1 MRIPDHIL
9 AQITDRLDMQE
20 VVSEYV
26 HLEKKGGRLWGLC
39 PFHTEKTPS
48 FTVTPDKSV
57 FYCFGCHKG
66 GSLFTFIMEV
76 EKLSFVEAVR
86 LLAET
91 AGVEIQLEEG
101 DSKLKGAYLELYRRV
116 AGTFHHLLLNHPEGS
131 RARSYL
137 KGRAVVEDTWKA
149 FQLGYAPANRLWLY
163 KFLVEKKF
171 SKEFLVSSGLFY
183 KPSRGG
189 SSGDQEPVALFRGR
203 IVFPILNHRNEIT
216 AFGARSLAADVQP
229 KYLNSPETEFFRKRQ
244 TLYGISGVFQKI
256 RREDSFVLVEGYTD
270 VLALWQAGVENCVA
284 PLGTAVTVEQV
295 RLLKRYASRG
305 VLLFDNDEAG
315 IRAAERTIIL
325 CEQQD
330 LTTEVVRLEQGNDPA
345 EILEKEGQEALK
357 EKLKSTINSFQF
369 YLSTAHSKFDSRTP
383 DGKRAVIRHLSPYL
397 TSLDSQVKRDGYFRL
412 VAEDLGVDFESV
424 RNDLLRG
431 AERSIT
437 RNNSHQR
444 AEAQGIS
451 ADLFFLLA
459 VAVNRE
465 FFSKVRNT
473 VAVDDLEDLRAR
485 KYFVALEECYRQG
498 ETTEEALLRRLE
510 DEELRDLLLGKT
522 ASGEFTINPEGMIR
536 DGLREIRRR
545 SLENRRRSLV
555 SALTRSKGQD
565 PGKLKEFLAEKM
577 YLDEELQNLRKVVV
591 DERPSE

>member
-9 AQITDRLDMQE
+9 AQITDRLDMQA

-48 FTVTPDKSV
+48 FTITPDKSV

-76 EKLSFVEAVR
+76 EKLSFMEAVR
-86 LLAET
+86 LLAEA
-91 AGVEIQLEEG
+91 AGVEIQPEEG
-101 DSKLKGAYLELYRRV
+101 DSKQRDAYLELYRRV

-137 KGRAVVEDTWKA
+137 KGRAVAEDTWKI

-163 KFLVEKKF
+163 KFLIEKKF
-171 SKEFLVSSGLFY
+171 SREFLLRSGLFT
-183 KPSRGG
+183 G
-189 SSGDQEPVALFRGR
+189 QEPAALFRGR
-203 IVFPILNHRNEIT
+203 IIFPILNHRNEIT
-216 AFGARSLAADVQP
+216 AFGARSLGADVQP
-229 KYLNSPETEFFRKRQ
+229 KYLNSPETQVFRKRQ
-244 TLYGISGVFQKI
+244 TLYGAPGVFKKI
-256 RREDSFVLVEGYTD
+256 RGEDSFVLVEGYVD

-284 PLGTAVTVEQV
+284 PLGTAVTAEQV

-305 VLLFDNDEAG
+305 VLLFDTDEAG
-315 IRAAERTIIL
+315 IRAAERTILL

-330 LTTEVVRLEQGNDPA
+330 LATEVVRLVRGSDPA
-345 EILEKEGQEALK
+345 DILEKEGPEALK
-357 EKLKSTINSFQF
+357 QKLKSTINSFQF
-369 YLSTAHSKFDSRTP
+369 YLSTAHSKFDSGTP
-383 DGKRAVIRHLSPYL
+383 DGKRAVIRHLGPYL
-397 TSLDSQVKRDGYFRL
+397 NSLDSQVKRDGYFRL

-424 RNDLLRG
+424 RSDLLRG

-437 RNNSHQR
+437 RNNSHR
-444 AEAQGIS
+444 TAEVKGIS

-465 FFSKVRNT
+465 FFPEVRNT
-473 VAVDDLEDLRAR
+473 VAVEDLEDLRAR

-498 ETTEEALLRRLE
+498 ETTEDALLRRLE
-510 DEELRDLLLGKT
+510 DEELKDLLLGKT
-522 ASGEFTINPEGMIR
+522 ASGEFAINPEGMIR

-545 SLENRRRSLV
+545 SLEKRRRALV
-555 SALTRSKGQD
+555 SALTRSKDQD
-565 PGKLKEFLAEKM
+565 QGKLKELLAEKM
-577 YLDEELQNLRKVVV
+577 YLDEELQKLAKG
-591 DERPSE
+591 SC

>member
-9 AQITDRLDMQE
+9 AQITDRLDMQA

-48 FTVTPDKSV
+48 FTITPDKSV

-86 LLAET
+86 LLAEK
-91 AGVEIQLEEG
+91 AGVEIELEEG
-101 DSKLKGAYLELYRRV
+101 DSKRKGAYLELYRRV

-137 KGRAVVEDTWKA
+137 KGRAVPEDTWKI

-163 KFLVEKKF
+163 KFLIEKKF
-171 SKEFLVSSGLFY
+171 SKEFLASSGLF
-183 KPSRGG
+183 
-189 SSGDQEPVALFRGR
+189 SGQEPVALFRGR

-216 AFGARSLAADVQP
+216 AFGARSLRADVQP
-229 KYLNSPETEFFRKRQ
+229 KYLNSPETQVFRKRE
-244 TLYGISGVFQKI
+244 TLYGASGVFQKI
-256 RREDSFVLVEGYTD
+256 RREDSFVLVEGYMD

-284 PLGTAVTVEQV
+284 PLGTAVTAEQV

-305 VLLFDNDEAG
+305 ALLFDTDEAG
-315 IRAAERTIIL
+315 IRAAERTIVL

-330 LTTEVVRLEQGNDPA
+330 LATEVVRLARGSDPA
-345 EILEKEGQEALK
+345 DILEKEGPEALK
-357 EKLKSTINSFQF
+357 QKLKSTINSFQF
-369 YLSTAHSKFDSRTP
+369 YLGTAHSKFDSRTP

-397 TSLDSQVKRDGYFRL
+397 ISLDSQVKRDGYFRL

-424 RNDLLRG
+424 RSDLLRG

-437 RNNSHQR
+437 RSNSHR
-444 AEAQGIS
+444 AAEVQGIS

-465 FFSKVRNT
+465 FFPEVRKT
-473 VAVDDLEDLRAR
+473 VVVDDLEDLGAR

-522 ASGEFTINPEGMIR
+522 ASGEFTINPERLIR

-545 SLENRRRSLV
+545 SLEKRRRSVV
-555 SALTRSKGQD
+555 SALTRSKDQD
-565 PGKLKEFLAEKM
+565 PRKLKELLAEKM
-577 YLDEELQNLRKVVV
+577 YLDEELQKLAKG
-591 DERPSE
+591 SC

>member
-9 AQITDRLDMQE
+9 AQIPDRHDMQA

-26 HLEKKGGRLWGLC
+26 HLQKKGGRLWGLC

-48 FTVTPDKSV
+48 FTITPDKSV

-76 EKLSFVEAVR
+76 EKLSFVEAGR
-86 LLAET
+86 LLAEK
-91 AGVEIQLEEG
+91 AGVEIELEEG
-101 DSKLKGAYLELYRRV
+101 DSKRKGAYLELYRRV

-137 KGRAVVEDTWKA
+137 KGRAVPEDTWKI

-163 KFLVEKKF
+163 KFLIEKKF
-171 SKEFLVSSGLFY
+171 SKEFLASSGLF
-183 KPSRGG
+183 
-189 SSGDQEPVALFRGR
+189 SGQEPVALFRVR

-216 AFGARSLAADVQP
+216 AFGARSLRADVQP
-229 KYLNSPETEFFRKRQ
+229 KYLNSPETQVFRKRE
-244 TLYGISGVFQKI
+244 TLYGASGVFQKI
-256 RREDSFVLVEGYTD
+256 RREDSFVLVEGYMD

-284 PLGTAVTVEQV
+284 PLGTAVTAEQV

-305 VLLFDNDEAG
+305 ALLFDTDEAG
-315 IRAAERTIIL
+315 IRAAERTIVI

-330 LTTEVVRLEQGNDPA
+330 LATEVVRLARGSDPA
-345 EILEKEGQEALK
+345 DILEKEGPEALK
-357 EKLKSTINSFQF
+357 QKLKSTINSFQF
-369 YLSTAHSKFDSRTP
+369 YLGTAHSKFDSRTP

-397 TSLDSQVKRDGYFRL
+397 ISLDSQVKRDGYFRL

-424 RNDLLRG
+424 RSDLLRG

-437 RNNSHQR
+437 RSNSHR
-444 AEAQGIS
+444 AAEVQGIS

-465 FFSKVRNT
+465 FFPEVRKT
-473 VAVDDLEDLRAR
+473 VVVDDLEDLRAR

-522 ASGEFTINPEGMIR
+522 ASGEFTINPERLIR

-545 SLENRRRSLV
+545 SLEKRRRSVV
-555 SALTRSKGQD
+555 SALTRSKDQD
-565 PGKLKEFLAEKM
+565 PRKLKELLAEKM
-577 YLDEELQNLRKVVV
+577 YLDEELQKLAKG
-591 DERPSE
+591 SC

>member
-9 AQITDRLDMQE
+9 AQITDRLDMQA

-48 FTVTPDKSV
+48 FTITPDKSV

-86 LLAET
+86 LLAEK
-91 AGVEIQLEEG
+91 AGVEIELEEG
-101 DSKLKGAYLELYRRV
+101 DSKRKGAYLELYRRV

-137 KGRAVVEDTWKA
+137 KGRAVPEDTWKI

-163 KFLVEKKF
+163 KFLIEKKF
-171 SKEFLVSSGLFY
+171 SKEFLASSGLF
-183 KPSRGG
+183 
-189 SSGDQEPVALFRGR
+189 SGQEPAALFRGR

-216 AFGARSLAADVQP
+216 AFGARSLRADVQP
-229 KYLNSPETEFFRKRQ
+229 KYLNSPETQVFRKRE
-244 TLYGISGVFQKI
+244 TLYGASGVFQKI
-256 RREDSFVLVEGYTD
+256 RREDSFVLVEGYMD

-284 PLGTAVTVEQV
+284 PLGTAVTAEQV

-305 VLLFDNDEAG
+305 ALLFDTDEAG
-315 IRAAERTIIL
+315 IRAAERTIVI

-330 LTTEVVRLEQGNDPA
+330 LATEVVRLARGSDPA
-345 EILEKEGQEALK
+345 DILEKEGPEALK
-357 EKLKSTINSFQF
+357 QKLKSTINSFQF
-369 YLSTAHSKFDSRTP
+369 YLGTAHSKFDSRTP

-397 TSLDSQVKRDGYFRL
+397 ISLDSQVKRDGYFRL

-424 RNDLLRG
+424 RSDLLRG

-437 RNNSHQR
+437 RSNSHR
-444 AEAQGIS
+444 AAEVQGIS

-465 FFSKVRNT
+465 FFPEVRKT
-473 VAVDDLEDLRAR
+473 VVVDDLEDLGAR

-522 ASGEFTINPEGMIR
+522 ASGEFTINPEGLIR

-545 SLENRRRSLV
+545 SLEKRRRSVV
-555 SALTRSKGQD
+555 SALTRSKDQD
-565 PGKLKEFLAEKM
+565 PRKLKELLAEKM
-577 YLDEELQNLRKVVV
+577 YLDEELQKLAKG
-591 DERPSE
+591 SC

>member
-9 AQITDRLDMQE
+9 AQITDRLDTQA

-86 LLAET
+86 LLAEK
-91 AGVEIQLEEG
+91 AGVEIQPEEG
-101 DSKLKGAYLELYRRV
+101 DSKLKDAYLELYRRV

-137 KGRAVVEDTWKA
+137 KGRAVAEDTWKT

-171 SKEFLVSSGLFY
+171 SKEFLVSSGLF
-183 KPSRGG
+183 
-189 SSGDQEPVALFRGR
+189 SGQEPVALFRGR
-203 IVFPILNHRNEIT
+203 IVFPILNHRNEIS
-216 AFGARSLAADVQP
+216 AFGARSLSADVQP
-229 KYLNSPETEFFRKRQ
+229 KYLNSPETQVFRKRQ
-244 TLYGISGVFQKI
+244 TLYGNSGVFQKI
-256 RREDSFVLVEGYTD
+256 RREDSFVLVEGYMD

-284 PLGTAVTVEQV
+284 PLGTAVTAEQV
-295 RLLKRYASRG
+295 RLLKRYASQG
-305 VLLFDNDEAG
+305 VLLFDTDEAG
-315 IRAAERTIIL
+315 IQAAERTIVL

-330 LTTEVVRLEQGNDPA
+330 LTTEVVRLERGNDPA
-345 EILEKEGQEALK
+345 EILEKEGPEALK
-357 EKLKSTINSFQF
+357 QKLKSTINSFQF

-437 RNNSHQR
+437 RNNSHR
-444 AEAQGIS
+444 AAEAQGIS

-465 FFSKVRNT
+465 FFPEVRNNVT
-473 VAVDDLEDLRAR
+473 VDDLEDLRAR
-485 KYFVALEECYRQG
+485 KYFVALEECYRLG

-510 DEELRDLLLGKT
+510 DEELRDLLLGKM
-522 ASGEFTINPEGMIR
+522 ASGEFTINPERLIR
-536 DGLREIRRR
+536 DSLREIRRR
-545 SLENRRRSLV
+545 SLEKRRRSLV
-555 SALTRSKGQD
+555 SALTRSKDQD
-565 PGKLKEFLAEKM
+565 PGKLKELLAEKM
-577 YLDEELQNLRKVVV
+577 FLDEELQNLRKVVV

>member
-9 AQITDRLDMQE
+9 AQITDRLDMQA

-48 FTVTPDKSV
+48 FTITPDKSV

-86 LLAET
+86 LLAEK
-91 AGVEIQLEEG
+91 AGVEIELEEG
-101 DSKLKGAYLELYRRV
+101 DSKRKGAYLELYRRV

-137 KGRAVVEDTWKA
+137 KGRAVPEDTWKI

-163 KFLVEKKF
+163 KFLIEKKF
-171 SKEFLVSSGLFY
+171 SKEFLASSGLF
-183 KPSRGG
+183 
-189 SSGDQEPVALFRGR
+189 SGQEPVALFRGR

-216 AFGARSLAADVQP
+216 AFGARSLRADVQP
-229 KYLNSPETEFFRKRQ
+229 KYLNSPETQVFRKRE
-244 TLYGISGVFQKI
+244 TLYGASGVFQKI
-256 RREDSFVLVEGYTD
+256 RREDSFVLVEGYMD

-284 PLGTAVTVEQV
+284 PLGTAVTAEQV

-305 VLLFDNDEAG
+305 ALLFDTDEAG
-315 IRAAERTIIL
+315 TRATERTIIL

-330 LTTEVVRLEQGNDPA
+330 LATEVVRLARGSDPA
-345 EILEKEGQEALK
+345 DILEKEGPEALK
-357 EKLKSTINSFQF
+357 QKLKSTINSFQF
-369 YLSTAHSKFDSRTP
+369 YLGTAHSKFDSRTP

-397 TSLDSQVKRDGYFRL
+397 ISLDSQVKRDGYFRL

-424 RNDLLRG
+424 RSDLLRG

-437 RNNSHQR
+437 RNNSHR
-444 AEAQGIS
+444 AAEVQGIS

-465 FFSKVRNT
+465 FFPEVRKT
-473 VAVDDLEDLRAR
+473 VVVDDLEDLRAR

-522 ASGEFTINPEGMIR
+522 ASGEFTINPERLIR

-545 SLENRRRSLV
+545 SLEKRRRSVV
-555 SALTRSKGQD
+555 SALTRSKDQD
-565 PGKLKEFLAEKM
+565 PRKLKELLAEKM
-577 YLDEELQNLRKVVV
+577 YLDEELQKLAKG
-591 DERPSE
+591 SC

>member
-9 AQITDRLDMQE
+9 AQITDRLDMQA

-48 FTVTPDKSV
+48 FTITPDKSV

-86 LLAET
+86 LLAEK
-91 AGVEIQLEEG
+91 AGVEIELEEG
-101 DSKLKGAYLELYRRV
+101 DSKRKGAYLELYRRV

-137 KGRAVVEDTWKA
+137 KGRAVPEDTWKI

-163 KFLVEKKF
+163 KFLIEKKF
-171 SKEFLVSSGLFY
+171 SKEFLASSGLF
-183 KPSRGG
+183 
-189 SSGDQEPVALFRGR
+189 SGQEPVALFRGR

-216 AFGARSLAADVQP
+216 AFGARSLRADVQP
-229 KYLNSPETEFFRKRQ
+229 KYLNSPETQVFRKRE
-244 TLYGISGVFQKI
+244 TLYGASGVFQKI
-256 RREDSFVLVEGYTD
+256 RREDSFVLVEGYMD

-284 PLGTAVTVEQV
+284 PLGTAVTAEQV

-305 VLLFDNDEAG
+305 ALLFDTDEAG
-315 IRAAERTIIL
+315 IRAAERTIVL

-330 LTTEVVRLEQGNDPA
+330 LATEVVRLARGSDPA
-345 EILEKEGQEALK
+345 DILEKEGPEALK
-357 EKLKSTINSFQF
+357 QKLKSTINSFQF
-369 YLSTAHSKFDSRTP
+369 YLGTAHSKFDSRTP

-424 RNDLLRG
+424 RSDLLRG

-437 RNNSHQR
+437 RNNSHR
-444 AEAQGIS
+444 AAEVQGIS

-465 FFSKVRNT
+465 FFPEVRKT
-473 VAVDDLEDLRAR
+473 VVVDDLEDLRAR

-522 ASGEFTINPEGMIR
+522 ASGEFTINPEGLVH

-545 SLENRRRSLV
+545 SLEKRRRSVV
-555 SALTRSKGQD
+555 SALTRSKDQD
-565 PGKLKEFLAEKM
+565 PRKLKELLAEKM
-577 YLDEELQNLRKVVV
+577 YLDEELQKLAKG
-591 DERPSE
+591 SC

>member
-9 AQITDRLDMQE
+9 AQITDRLDMQA

-48 FTVTPDKSV
+48 FTITPDKSV

-86 LLAET
+86 LLAEK
-91 AGVEIQLEEG
+91 AGVEIELEEG
-101 DSKLKGAYLELYRRV
+101 DSKRKGAYLELYRRV

-137 KGRAVVEDTWKA
+137 KGRAVPEDTWKI

-163 KFLVEKKF
+163 KFLIEKKF
-171 SKEFLVSSGLFY
+171 SKEFLASSGLF
-183 KPSRGG
+183 
-189 SSGDQEPVALFRGR
+189 SGQEPVALFRGR

-216 AFGARSLAADVQP
+216 AFGARSLRADVQP
-229 KYLNSPETEFFRKRQ
+229 KYLNSPETQVFRKRE
-244 TLYGISGVFQKI
+244 TLYGASGVFQKI
-256 RREDSFVLVEGYTD
+256 RREDSFVLVEGYMD

-284 PLGTAVTVEQV
+284 PLGTAVTAEQV

-305 VLLFDNDEAG
+305 ALLFDTDEAG
-315 IRAAERTIIL
+315 IRAAERTIVI

-330 LTTEVVRLEQGNDPA
+330 LATEVVRLARGSDPA
-345 EILEKEGQEALK
+345 DILEKEGPEALK
-357 EKLKSTINSFQF
+357 QKLKSTINSFQF
-369 YLSTAHSKFDSRTP
+369 YLGTAHSKFDSRTP

-397 TSLDSQVKRDGYFRL
+397 ISLDSQVKRDGYFRL

-424 RNDLLRG
+424 RSDLLRG

-437 RNNSHQR
+437 RSNSHR
-444 AEAQGIS
+444 AAEVQGIS

-465 FFSKVRNT
+465 FFPEVRKT
-473 VAVDDLEDLRAR
+473 VVVDDLEDLGAR

-522 ASGEFTINPEGMIR
+522 ASGEFTINPERLIR

-545 SLENRRRSLV
+545 SLEKRRRSVV
-555 SALTRSKGQD
+555 SALTRSKDQD
-565 PGKLKEFLAEKM
+565 PRKLKELLAEKM
-577 YLDEELQNLRKVVV
+577 YLDEELQKLAKG
-591 DERPSE
+591 SC

>member
-1 MRIPDHIL
+1 
-9 AQITDRLDMQE
+9 MQA

-48 FTVTPDKSV
+48 FTITPDKSV

-86 LLAET
+86 LLAEK
-91 AGVEIQLEEG
+91 AGVDIQLEEG

-137 KGRAVVEDTWKA
+137 KGRAVAEDTWKT

-171 SKEFLVSSGLFY
+171 SKEFLGSSGLFT
-183 KPSRGG
+183 G
-189 SSGDQEPVALFRGR
+189 QEPVALFRGR
-203 IVFPILNHRNEIT
+203 IIFPILNHRNEIT
-216 AFGARSLAADVQP
+216 AFGARSLRADVQP

-244 TLYGISGVFQKI
+244 TLYGISGVYQTI
-256 RREDSFVLVEGYTD
+256 RREDSFVLVEGYMD
-270 VLALWQAGVENCVA
+270 VLALWQAGVENCAA
-284 PLGTAVTVEQV
+284 PLGTAVTAEQV

-305 VLLFDNDEAG
+305 VLLFDTDEAG
-315 IRAAERTIIL
+315 IRAAERTIVL

-330 LTTEVVRLEQGNDPA
+330 LPTEVVRLERGNDPA
-345 EILEKEGQEALK
+345 EILEKEGPEALK
-357 EKLKSTINSFQF
+357 KKLKSTINSFQF

-412 VAEDLGVDFESV
+412 LAEDLGVDFESV
-424 RNDLLRG
+424 RSDLLRG
-431 AERSIT
+431 AETSIT
-437 RNNSHQR
+437 RNNSHRR

-451 ADLFFLLA
+451 ADLFLLLA

-465 FFSKVRNT
+465 FFPEVRNT
-473 VAVDDLEDLRAR
+473 VVVEDLEDLRAR

-522 ASGEFTINPEGMIR
+522 VSGEFTINPEGLIR

-545 SLENRRRSLV
+545 SLEKRRRSLV
-555 SALTRSKGQD
+555 SALTRSKDQD
-565 PGKLKEFLAEKM
+565 PGKLKELLAEKM